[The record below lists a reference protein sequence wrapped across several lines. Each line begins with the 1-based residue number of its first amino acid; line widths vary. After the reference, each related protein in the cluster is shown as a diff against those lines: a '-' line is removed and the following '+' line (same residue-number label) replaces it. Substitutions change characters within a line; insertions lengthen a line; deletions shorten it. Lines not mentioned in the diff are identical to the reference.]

1 MTASSVDDFCH
12 LPRDLSVGDVGGD
25 VHCLQRALR
34 RGEFSN
40 VAPSGRFDEATRGGE
55 TMDDG
60 ERVEQSHGFGRC
72 VGSVGVRRGACEAW

>member
-1 MTASSVDDFCH
+1 MIFVTRAISRSVTSAVTCTVCSARSDEANFK
-12 LPRDLSVGDVGGD
+12 R
-25 VHCLQRALR
+25 RAERKIR
-34 RGEFSN
+34 RGD
-40 VAPSGRFDEATRGGE
+40 ARGGE